1 MTSRKFFCSGGGEIS
16 EIHLREVNPLGRTG
30 SPSLLSQIGGVVIEH
45 RCKVEH
51 NKRESAKRYLRH
63 DGSIN

>member
-1 MTSRKFFCSGGGEIS
+1 MTSRKFFVQGEVEIN

-30 SPSLLSQIGGVVIEH
+30 SPSLLSQICRVVIEH
-45 RCKVEH
+45 RRKVEH
-51 NKRESAKRYLRH
+51 NKRKSAKRYLRH